1 MKCFPVS
8 IHLMLLFI
16 KISKQ
21 RGRKRK
27 FVSIHLMLLFIRKD
41 LRLYRR
47 LCTVSIHLMLLFI
60 RSSFAGHRQD
70 PWFQYIS
77 CCCLSNAFAPFLH
90 FIIPDFPL
98 FFKLFSYFYQAV
110 SQIPVT
116 VSQSLIFLVFPGFV
130 TFSPFFRLVK
140 ILLYFP

>member
-1 MKCFPVS
+1 MGELSFNTSHVVVYL
-8 IHLMLLFI
+8 IDI
-16 KISKQ
+16 KEITADTQ
-21 RGRKRK
+21 
-27 FVSIHLMLLFIRKD
+27 
-41 LRLYRR
+41 
-47 LCTVSIHLMLLFI
+47 
-60 RSSFAGHRQD
+60 
-70 PWFQYIS
+70 FQYIS

-116 VSQSLIFLVFPGFV
+116 ASQSLIFLVFPGFV

-140 ILLYFP
+140 IFLLFPLNSKTITHFLLL